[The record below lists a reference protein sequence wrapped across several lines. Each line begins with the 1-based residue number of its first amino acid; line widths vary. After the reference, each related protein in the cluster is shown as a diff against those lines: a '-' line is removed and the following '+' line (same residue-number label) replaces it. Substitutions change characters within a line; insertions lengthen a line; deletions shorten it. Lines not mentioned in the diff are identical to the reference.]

1 MQAEAYLNFELFDI
15 VGATLTD
22 IIVKIWIFNF
32 AFVLLCSLI
41 LYDLD
46 GPLLFFLRFS
56 FYFL

>member
-32 AFVLLCSLI
+32 A
-41 LYDLD
+41 
-46 GPLLFFLRFS
+46 LLFAFALFC
-56 FYFL
+56 FP